1 MKKNKLFLIINAIVF
16 GVVFVLVLI
25 ESIFNILGLW
35 TAWNLFGY
43 IVGLLLLPIL
53 IIVALISTGAS
64 VISFFIYKST
74 NDNISSKKTCLLS
87 ILFFVLGLFL
97 TILAYIFVFTWGFGI

>member
-1 MKKNKLFLIINAIVF
+1 MKRNQLFLIINGIIF
-16 GVVFVLVLI
+16 GVIFVLILI

-43 IVGLLLLPIL
+43 LVCLFLPIL

-64 VISFFIYKST
+64 VISFFSYKNT
-74 NDNISSKKTCLLS
+74 NDNISFQKTCLLS
-87 ILFFVLGLFL
+87 ILFFVLGLLL
-97 TILAYIFVFTWGFGI
+97 TILAYEFVFTWGFGI

>member
-1 MKKNKLFLIINAIVF
+1 MKINQLCIIINGIIF
-16 GVVFVLVLI
+16 GVIFVLILI

-43 IVGLLLLPIL
+43 FVCLFLLPIL

-64 VISFFIYKST
+64 VISFFSYKNT
-74 NDNISSKKTCLLS
+74 NDNISLKTCLLS
-87 ILFFVLGLFL
+87 ILFFVLDVFL
-97 TILAYIFVFTWGFGI
+97 TILADTFIFTWGFGI